1 MEIFKIYIFKKSAI
15 TLDPHK
21 TTETAYIYIY
31 IYRNYMVNIYTEITF
46 KT

>member
-15 TLDPHK
+15 MLGPHK
-21 TTETAYIYIY
+21 TTENAYATL
-31 IYRNYMVNIYTEITF
+31 VNIYTEITF